1 MSATY
6 IIESG
11 IKVRT
16 GLVVQ
21 KKGMSQIFDEQGN
34 LIPVTLLYVP
44 DQVVVDLRTQE
55 KHGYNAL
62 RVAYGDAKP
71 NNIKKPQRQFFSKI
85 GLEPKRR
92 IAEFLVSADAL
103 VDVGSRLS
111 GMHFKIGQK
120 VDLQGTSIGKGFAGV
135 MKRWN
140 FRGLEASH
148 GVSITHRSHGSTG
161 QRQDPGRVFK
171 NKKMAGHLGNETV
184 TVQNLTVVSVS
195 EEKEGFL
202 ILVKGAVP
210 GKSGSYL
217 KIFDAVKSAVPN
229 GAYYPAC
236 LVEANKD

>member
-6 IIESG
+6 IMESG

-16 GLVVQ
+16 GMIVQ

-34 LIPVTLLYVP
+34 VIPVTLLYVP
-44 DQVVVDLRTQE
+44 EQIVVDLRTQE

-62 RVAYGDAKP
+62 RIAYGDAKP
-71 NNIKKPQRQFFSKI
+71 NNINKPQRQFFSKI
-85 GLEPKRR
+85 GIEPKRH
-92 IAEFLVSADAL
+92 IAEFLVSSDAF
-103 VDVGSRLS
+103 VEVGSRLS
-111 GMHFKIGQK
+111 PRHFKIGQK

-140 FRGLEASH
+140 FRGLEATH

-184 TVQNLTVVSVS
+184 TIQNLTVVSIT
-195 EEKEGFL
+195 EEKQGFL
-202 ILVKGAVP
+202 ILVKGAIP

-217 KIFDAVKSAVPN
+217 KIFDAVK
-229 GAYYPAC
+229 GAIPTGAHYPAC
-236 LVEANKD
+236 LVENNND